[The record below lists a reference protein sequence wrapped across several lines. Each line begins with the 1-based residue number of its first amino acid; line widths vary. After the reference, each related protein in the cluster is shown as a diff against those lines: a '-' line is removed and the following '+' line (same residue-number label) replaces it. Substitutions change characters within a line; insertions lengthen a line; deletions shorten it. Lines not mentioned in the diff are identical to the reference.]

1 MQSGY
6 YPLLEDLQNDYKKL
20 INECK
25 KKYFIIKE
33 VLEISIKAIDNLKSL
48 SKEHQTQPPLS
59 DKIISFE
66 NELSVSIE
74 ILIKPISLITDNKHT
89 KLYLYCTFII
99 KKLVTYNF
107 ISTNQSK
114 QIIRIIKELF
124 DYSNEEIQLK
134 ILETLQ
140 SMLNSNKIPISSQES
155 LITVLCI
162 SCKLFMLKNTE
173 FKNPLRLLFQT
184 FIKTI
189 CDVVNKEQLPKRTDT
204 NQGVISF
211 IKVLIEIG
219 EGKKKEWVQNTI
231 YSKCL
236 GIELLCQFITNFKSN
251 NKNNDIFTFI
261 ENEAFALVLKIL
273 PITNEYLTGVKL
285 TRLTVLLMVKLNC
298 CFELIDTVLKLAEKE
313 SITWHKII
321 GLEALSE
328 LLLYPH
334 LLIELYTKHNNQYD
348 KIITALT
355 EITYKNVIIVKNNS
369 FQINNNNPS
378 ISLTSSSKKGGDIK
392 DKTDISL
399 TNLLSKTKSIN
410 NSSILIENEQN
421 IITPI
426 HNIYLYKLLIDC
438 FVNIKNSYIA
448 LLEKENVSIGKINE
462 INEQIIPL
470 QKFLQ
475 FKYVDIKGALIGL
488 LLHSNDIG
496 VSQNYLMIFQAMITI
511 YASVSLYIE
520 RDEYLND
527 LCKLALPNNLV
538 SFYEMK
544 EKNILI
550 IQSIFN
556 MVHCENILDTN
567 SWLLLFEM
575 LHNLYYVLVNSNNY
589 SIKQNE
595 LFDINVIVNH
605 LETNIKKYSYDTPSI
620 EIKEILQKSESI
632 VSYSNNNK
640 AHNSN
645 NGKHSGNSISLKE
658 IGSGVIGLITKKKL
672 NEANTA
678 IKKQLTNEEKEN
690 LLLLSNIM
698 DSLFIE
704 ADKMDVNAIQSVAM
718 SLKESSLSIINK
730 QSTNGNTINEPYITY
745 LQFNLCKCLELSV
758 VNVKRLDVI
767 WNEIALVLNTIAL
780 NNCYCKPLS
789 LFVIDISTI
798 IICYYISKHTDNNN
812 CNDNEILS
820 KLFYPLTQIIINIKN
835 VQTPLNN
842 DDMIQ
847 CLISNCSRILTKCGI
862 YLNKNSWSNYINLLS
877 QITLLLKLSLTQFEQ
892 IFKIIEEIFNEY
904 SSYLVISNISQ
915 IRIILESFSLSKEN
929 DNICYSAIALFWS
942 CANLLENFQTKKNPL
957 PDTSDNFFN
966 SEWLSLFNTLL
977 HLNKDSRF
985 DVRKSGINLFSQF
998 FVAKISTLSIISTLP
1013 FEILTSIFF
1022 KILTINNQ
1030 TYVAQQTQIKEYEDT
1045 LVITLQAIEKVV
1057 KCFFTNNTNEKTEQ
1071 IYFELISLLKTICK
1085 TATPNIYINVIKV
1098 LSEIPNCNSKM
1109 FIDNFNS
1116 IWEIIDMAVSYV
1128 ESQSFMD
1135 EYSNSNI
1142 GSKLILFIIE
1152 SFSYFFFLP
1161 ETHTLIIDNDDNF
1174 EHMLNIVKLM
1184 LKCALLTEGTLPQVN
1199 PLRLLR
1205 IEREIFDFVDDLLIN
1220 IQNEVIY
1227 KKIYAFLSGFIKH
1240 DGKNEHNEAIKNRA
1254 LESMNKIFQNTKLDF
1269 ELKLNDKVDIK

>member
-1 MQSGY
+1 M
-6 YPLLEDLQNDYKKL
+6 
-20 INECK
+20 
-25 KKYFIIKE
+25 
-33 VLEISIKAIDNLKSL
+33 
-48 SKEHQTQPPLS
+48 
-59 DKIISFE
+59 
-66 NELSVSIE
+66 
-74 ILIKPISLITDNKHT
+74 
-89 KLYLYCTFII
+89 
-99 KKLVTYNF
+99 
-107 ISTNQSK
+107 
-114 QIIRIIKELF
+114 
-124 DYSNEEIQLK
+124 
-134 ILETLQ
+134 
-140 SMLNSNKIPISSQES
+140 
-155 LITVLCI
+155 
-162 SCKLFMLKNTE
+162 
-173 FKNPLRLLFQT
+173 
-184 FIKTI
+184 
-189 CDVVNKEQLPKRTDT
+189 
-204 NQGVISF
+204 
-211 IKVLIEIG
+211 
-219 EGKKKEWVQNTI
+219 
-231 YSKCL
+231 
-236 GIELLCQFITNFKSN
+236 
-251 NKNNDIFTFI
+251 
-261 ENEAFALVLKIL
+261 
-273 PITNEYLTGVKL
+273 
-285 TRLTVLLMVKLNC
+285 
-298 CFELIDTVLKLAEKE
+298 
-313 SITWHKII
+313 
-321 GLEALSE
+321 
-328 LLLYPH
+328 
-334 LLIELYTKHNNQYD
+334 
-348 KIITALT
+348 
-355 EITYKNVIIVKNNS
+355 
-369 FQINNNNPS
+369 
-378 ISLTSSSKKGGDIK
+378 
-392 DKTDISL
+392 
-399 TNLLSKTKSIN
+399 
-410 NSSILIENEQN
+410 
-421 IITPI
+421 
-426 HNIYLYKLLIDC
+426 
-438 FVNIKNSYIA
+438 
-448 LLEKENVSIGKINE
+448 
-462 INEQIIPL
+462 
-470 QKFLQ
+470 
-475 FKYVDIKGALIGL
+475 
-488 LLHSNDIG
+488 
-496 VSQNYLMIFQAMITI
+496 
-511 YASVSLYIE
+511 
-520 RDEYLND
+520 
-527 LCKLALPNNLV
+527 
-538 SFYEMK
+538 
-544 EKNILI
+544 
-550 IQSIFN
+550 
-556 MVHCENILDTN
+556 
-567 SWLLLFEM
+567 
-575 LHNLYYVLVNSNNY
+575 
-589 SIKQNE
+589 
-595 LFDINVIVNH
+595 
-605 LETNIKKYSYDTPSI
+605 
-620 EIKEILQKSESI
+620 
-632 VSYSNNNK
+632 SYSNNNK

-1071 IYFELISLLKTICK
+1071 IYFELISLLKT
-1085 TATPNIYINVIKV
+1085 
-1098 LSEIPNCNSKM
+1098 
-1109 FIDNFNS
+1109 
-1116 IWEIIDMAVSYV
+1116 
-1128 ESQSFMD
+1128 
-1135 EYSNSNI
+1135 SNTQ
-1142 GSKLILFIIE
+1142 
-1152 SFSYFFFLP
+1152 Y
-1161 ETHTLIIDNDDNF
+1161 
-1174 EHMLNIVKLM
+1174 
-1184 LKCALLTEGTLPQVN
+1184 
-1199 PLRLLR
+1199 
-1205 IEREIFDFVDDLLIN
+1205 
-1220 IQNEVIY
+1220 IY
-1227 KKIYAFLSGFIKH
+1227 KC
-1240 DGKNEHNEAIKNRA
+1240 N
-1254 LESMNKIFQNTKLDF
+1254 
-1269 ELKLNDKVDIK
+1269 